1 MKNVQEN
8 IFEETTSH
16 LDIGLDVAASQ
27 LFNNRRYCY
36 KNRIK
41 NLSREEQIKYMI
53 EIAKKYNLFYLED
66 PLDEED
72 FKGFAEIAEN
82 VDCLVVGDDL
92 TATNLERVKK
102 AIKMNS
108 VTGVIVK
115 PNQTGSLIE
124 VKEIMSLC
132 SSKCVKTIVSH
143 RSGETMDD
151 FISDL
156 AFALQADFIKIPVS
170 GKESE
175 IKIRRLK
182 LIEESFKKA
191 PERY

>member
-1 MKNVQEN
+1 
-8 IFEETTSH
+8 
-16 LDIGLDVAASQ
+16 
-27 LFNNRRYCY
+27 
-36 KNRIK
+36 
-41 NLSREEQIKYMI
+41 
-53 EIAKKYNLFYLED
+53 
-66 PLDEED
+66 
-72 FKGFAEIAEN
+72 
-82 VDCLVVGDDL
+82 
-92 TATNLERVKK
+92 
-102 AIKMNS
+102 
-108 VTGVIVK
+108 
-115 PNQTGSLIE
+115 
-124 VKEIMSLC
+124 MSLC